1 MAVTL
6 SVLMIFIYFG
16 FILLI
21 AFDKEAVGTVI
32 MPGLSVGIMLGA
44 AVIVLTWATTL
55 FYVRWANRHVD
66 GEVARLNKGAT
77 DNDA

>member
-6 SVLMIFIYFG
+6 SALMIFIYFG

-55 FYVRWANRHVD
+55 FYVRWANRNVD

-77 DNDA
+77 